1 MFFDWDGL
9 AHIYI
14 QSAGKE
20 FLCSG
25 SLELVDIGSSGAR
38 SALGLRLRR
47 LGTRVLSRLSQ
58 WSSARPKGAI
68 GEPNEEWHACA
79 EKPPALC
86 GPGSRGHSSC
96 LPCLDEYLRVHLHE

>member
-25 SLELVDIGSSGAR
+25 SLEDSGILVHPAR
-38 SALGLRLRR
+38 E
-47 LGTRVLSRLSQ
+47 VL
-58 WSSARPKGAI
+58 
-68 GEPNEEWHACA
+68 
-79 EKPPALC
+79 
-86 GPGSRGHSSC
+86 
-96 LPCLDEYLRVHLHE
+96 